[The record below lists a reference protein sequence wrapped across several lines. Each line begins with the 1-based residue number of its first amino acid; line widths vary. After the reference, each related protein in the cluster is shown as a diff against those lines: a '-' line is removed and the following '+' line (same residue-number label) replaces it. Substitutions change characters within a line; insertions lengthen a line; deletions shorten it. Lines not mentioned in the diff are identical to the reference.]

1 MRLSRLLAALGRG
14 WTRPDAEVAGIVA
27 DSRLVKPGDL
37 FVALPG
43 LHVDGAAFVGEA
55 FARGAVAVVAQ
66 EDARVTATGG
76 PVVRVPDARA
86 ALSALAAAWYDRP
99 AERLITIGVTGTDG
113 KTTTCYLL
121 AQVLERLGPSGLFT
135 TVAYKI
141 GPSWEKN
148 PTRLTTPEAP
158 DVQALLQRM
167 VDAGVRYAVL
177 ESSSHGL
184 ALKKLDDC
192 AFDVAVFT
200 NLSPDHLDF
209 HGTME
214 AYRDAK
220 ARLFALLATA
230 PKKDVPKAAIVN
242 TDDSTGA
249 YMAARAEGA
258 RVLRY
263 GFADAADVRVLAC
276 EERAGGTLLRV
287 ATPAGP
293 FETRLLLPG
302 RFNVMNALAAT
313 GAALACGMTPEQI
326 GAALAEAHGPPGRLQ
341 RIEAGQPFTVI
352 VDYAHTGAALERVLA
367 VLRPLTTGRIVVVF
381 GCAGERGLERRSG
394 MAAAA
399 AAGADYA
406 VLTSED
412 PRSEDPEAI
421 IADIAR
427 ELEARG
433 WREGQQFEREPDRR
447 AAIARAFAL
456 ARPGDL
462 VLLAGKGHETTIE
475 TAAGELPWDEA
486 AVAAEL
492 LSGLPAAPIRGA
504 HR

>member
-1 MRLSRLLAALGRG
+1 MLAALGIAWRDPDVEVRG
-14 WTRPDAEVAGIVA
+14 IAH
-27 DSRLVKPGDL
+27 DSRRVTPGDL

-43 LHVDGAAFVGEA
+43 LRVDGAAFAGEA

-66 EDARVTATGG
+66 EDAYVAATGG

-86 ALSALAAAWYDRP
+86 ALSALAAAWHGFP
-99 AERLITIGVTGTDG
+99 AERLVTLGVTGTDG

-141 GPSWEKN
+141 GPRWEKN

-158 DVQALLQRM
+158 DVQALLRRM
-167 VDAGVRYAVL
+167 ADAGVRYAVL

-184 ALKKLDDC
+184 ALKKLDHC

-214 AYRDAK
+214 AYCDAK
-220 ARLFALLATA
+220 ARLFGLLAAAAEKGLPKTA
-230 PKKDVPKAAIVN
+230 VVN
-242 TDDSTGA
+242 ADDPAGA

-263 GFADAADVRVLAC
+263 GFAEAADVRVLAC
-276 EERAGGTLLRV
+276 EERAEGTLLRV

-302 RFNVMNALAAT
+302 RFNVANALAAA
-313 GAALACGMTPEQI
+313 GAALACGLAPTEI
-326 GAALAEAHGPPGRLQ
+326 GVALAEARGAPGRLQ

-367 VLRPLTTGRIVVVF
+367 ALRPLTGGRVVVVF
-381 GCAGERGLERRSG
+381 GCAGERGRERRAG
-394 MAAAA
+394 MAAAT

-433 WREGQQFEREPDRR
+433 WREGRQFEREPDRR

-475 TAAGELPWDEA
+475 TAAGDIPWDEA
-486 AVAAEL
+486 AVAREL
-492 LSGLPAAPIRGA
+492 LGTGGTAAARGGA
-504 HR
+504 S